1 MTSLIPP
8 TDSDEGF
15 ASEERGQLRHVPL
28 DGAQVGALHEALLDA
43 FTIPELKRLL
53 LFELS
58 ADLDQIAPEDR
69 GDARET
75 AYAVVRWAVR
85 KQDIGLLNL
94 LAAALKANPR
104 NPSLIE
110 LHNKWQ
116 DVVFDPPRCPYP
128 GLNQY
133 KREDSDRFFGREDE
147 TLQALDK
154 LRRHPVLA
162 VIGPSGSGK
171 SSLLAASIVPEL
183 LRSSFF
189 PDTTW
194 TVKEMRP
201 GGQPMSTLAALLPLP
216 RAGEGNVSQAA
227 DASNQRL
234 LLVIDQYEELFTLSG
249 EKERAAFEQELL
261 KYAGRPSTMLVIAVR
276 ADFYNDL
283 MVSRLW
289 GSVEDHRLEIVPLR
303 GDKLRRA
310 IEQPA
315 NDAMVELEPALVER
329 LLADANDEP
338 GMLPFVQETLV
349 MLWAHAKYLRIERD
363 AYLNLVGDRSGRSG
377 LQVALAEHAEH
388 VYNVVLAGDGERSV
402 ARRILLRLIQFGEG
416 RADTRRQQ
424 TVEQLRSHT
433 DPAVLEAVLT
443 KLTDRR
449 LTTMDHQDRRVDLS
463 HEALIAGWPR
473 LQDWISSLK
482 QPELTRR
489 RLEDKAVERN
499 RLRRRKDDAGLLDRV
514 ELEEAEAWVLSE
526 DAAILGVSDE
536 IRALIVD
543 SRIAVNQSSRRW
555 RTLAIAAVVGLIAAI
570 AAAAIAFWQFQLA
583 EERRVVAEEQT
594 ALAVTAE
601 ATAEA
606 NAAEARRQEES
617 ANRASTLALARQLG
631 AQSRAAVARG
641 MDPQLSILLA
651 VQSAK
656 FFESLGVPPDQE
668 TDAALRSALDAA
680 PNSIYAVGPGWQG
693 STTTL
698 DTMNLTSFVGFS
710 PSGRYL
716 MYSGNDPSVLPN
728 VGIIDLQ
735 TGAPLQNLD
744 IPDTVTSAELDGSE
758 STLRI
763 TTAPGDV
770 YDYDLQ
776 QQQLRQTA
784 PPGPPVEDDH
794 RYLPPL
800 FDSFWRD
807 PQPQPTADVVM
818 SGTEL
823 YLTVE
828 QSITAGISQVV
839 TVTAP
844 SDFAMYPFVS
854 FAQYTPS
861 GDRLIVVGTS
871 DAMRPSAVYIWNMVD
886 GSNITDAPLLGS
898 IMQAALSSDG
908 AYALALSSADPELL
922 KPGTAYLW
930 ETQSG
935 KEVAALRH
943 TQIGGIF
950 DAAFSPDGRSFATLG
965 LDGTVRVWDVPNQ
978 KSVPAAST
986 AASAPGD
993 VDPFAVTTTD
1003 ARREGNSVYV
1013 TDPDT
1018 GSTLDYVFENP
1029 TWGLSA
1035 SGDLLAADT
1044 AGAALSVWNLASGE
1058 KLLDLPD
1065 AFGGAE
1071 GGYNIHFSRDG
1082 SRIIGVG
1089 DAEHIRVWSLDA
1101 GPGPAV
1107 RTFDPPPFLWSLVE
1121 NNDASILVYLGR
1133 VGFARRGEVFAEIL
1147 DVDDDQVHDLNGVT
1161 NAAFSP
1167 DEKYIALSN
1176 IDGTA
1181 RVVETEKMG
1190 IVAELPHEAE
1200 VLATVFS
1207 PDGELLATAASDGTV
1222 RIWNWQ
1228 DSQLQSVF
1236 QFPYQ
1241 PEEGYASLQFS
1252 PDGSLLSSGGEYQ
1265 WQVKTADLIDRAC
1278 RILARNFTVKEWETY
1293 IGERYPYQNTCAD
1306 APV

>member
-1 MTSLIPP
+1 
-8 TDSDEGF
+8 
-15 ASEERGQLRHVPL
+15 
-28 DGAQVGALHEALLDA
+28 
-43 FTIPELKRLL
+43 
-53 LFELS
+53 
-58 ADLDQIAPEDR
+58 
-69 GDARET
+69 
-75 AYAVVRWAVR
+75 
-85 KQDIGLLNL
+85 
-94 LAAALKANPR
+94 
-104 NPSLIE
+104 
-110 LHNKWQ
+110 
-116 DVVFDPPRCPYP
+116 
-128 GLNQY
+128 
-133 KREDSDRFFGREDE
+133 
-147 TLQALDK
+147 
-154 LRRHPVLA
+154 
-162 VIGPSGSGK
+162 
-171 SSLLAASIVPEL
+171 
-183 LRSSFF
+183 
-189 PDTTW
+189 
-194 TVKEMRP
+194 
-201 GGQPMSTLAALLPLP
+201 
-216 RAGEGNVSQAA
+216 
-227 DASNQRL
+227 
-234 LLVIDQYEELFTLSG
+234 
-249 EKERAAFEQELL
+249 
-261 KYAGRPSTMLVIAVR
+261 MLVIAVR

-303 GDKLRRA
+303 GDKLRQA

-388 VYNVVLAGDGERSV
+388 VYNVVLASDGERSV

-433 DPAVLEAVLT
+433 DPAALEGVLT
-443 KLTDRR
+443 KLTVKR

-463 HEALIAGWPR
+463 HEALIQGWPR
-473 LQDWISSLK
+473 LQEWIGSLK

-489 RLEDKAVERN
+489 RLEGKAVDRSRL
-499 RLRRRKDDAGLLDRV
+499 RLRRRDAGLLDRV
-514 ELEEAEAWVLSE
+514 ELEDAEAWVVSE
-526 DAAILGVSDE
+526 NAAVLGVSDDV
-536 IRALIVD
+536 RALIID
-543 SRIAVNQSSRRW
+543 SRIAINRSSRRW
-555 RTLAIAAVVGLIAAI
+555 RQLAIAAIVGLIAAV
-570 AAAAIAFWQFQLA
+570 AAALIAFWQFQLA
-583 EERRVVAEEQT
+583 EERRIVAEEQT
-594 ALAVTAE
+594 ALAITAE

-641 MDPQLSILLA
+641 VDPQLSILLA

-656 FFESLGVPPDQE
+656 FYESLGIPPDQE
-668 TDAALRSALDAA
+668 TDAALRSALNAA
-680 PNSIYAVGPGWQG
+680 PNSIYAVGPGWQSST

-698 DTMNLTSFVGFS
+698 DTINLSSFVGFS

-728 VGIIDLQ
+728 LGMIDLH
-735 TGAPLQNLD
+735 TGAPLQNVE
-744 IPDTVTSAELDGSE
+744 IPDTVTGAELDGSE
-758 STLRI
+758 SVLRI
-763 TTAPGDV
+763 TTVPGGV
-770 YDYDLQ
+770 YDYDLHQ
-776 QQQLRQTA
+776 QRLRQIV
-784 PPGPPVEDDH
+784 PPGPPVEDDG
-794 RYLPPL
+794 RYSYPL
-800 FDSFWRD
+800 DESFWRD
-807 PQPQPTADVVM
+807 PRPQATATVVT
-818 SGTEL
+818 SGTNL
-823 YLTVE
+823 YLNVE
-828 QSITAGISQVV
+828 QSITADITQVV
-839 TVTAP
+839 TLSTP

-854 FAQYTPS
+854 FAEFTPS

-871 DAMRPSAVYIWNMVD
+871 DAMRPSAVYFWNMVD

-908 AYALALSSADPELL
+908 AYALTLSSADPEWL

-935 KEVAALRH
+935 KQVAALRH

-978 KSVPAAST
+978 KSMPAASA
-986 AASAPGD
+986 AASAPGNE
-993 VDPFAVTTTD
+993 DPFAVTATD
-1003 ARREGNSVYV
+1003 ARLEDNTAYV

-1018 GSTLDYVFENP
+1018 GSTYAYEFENP
-1029 TWGLSA
+1029 VWGVSA

-1065 AFGGAE
+1065 AFGGAD
-1071 GGYNIHFSRDG
+1071 GGYNVHFSRDG
-1082 SRIIGVG
+1082 SRIIGV
-1089 DAEHIRVWSLDA
+1089 DTAENIRVWNLHA
-1101 GPGPAV
+1101 GPGQEV
-1107 RTFDPPPFLWSLVE
+1107 RNFDPPPFLWNLVE
-1121 NNDASILVYLGR
+1121 NKDASILVYLGR

-1147 DVDDDQVHDLNGVT
+1147 DVDDDQVHNLNGVT
-1161 NAAFSP
+1161 DAAFSP
-1167 DEKYIALSN
+1167 DEKYVALSSV
-1176 IDGTA
+1176 DGTA
-1181 RVVETEKMG
+1181 RIMETEKMN

-1222 RIWNWQ
+1222 RIWNWR

-1241 PEEGYASLQFS
+1241 PEVGYVSLQFS
-1252 PDGSLLSSGGEYQ
+1252 PDGGLLSLDGGYQ
-1265 WQVKTADLIDRAC
+1265 WQVKTTDLIDRAC
-1278 RILARNFTVKEWETY
+1278 RILARNFTLKEWETY
-1293 IGERYPYQNTCAD
+1293 IGERYPYQNTCED
-1306 APV
+1306 APA